1 MKNTISL
8 FIITFLLSC
17 NTNGNNDTDT
27 DVQLRKIDLSE
38 AMSTPTHQLL
48 LSDIAN
54 DIEIVPLETKATT
67 VFKRAKHLISN
78 DAGIIIVAQRR
89 ILRFDKEGKYICDI
103 GKFGQGPEDFLF
115 TCSIGYNDEK
125 KEIYVP
131 PLMDAMLKIYDINGN
146 YINSI
151 NLFNHNESIGT
162 NSNAREDRAY
172 RFIDNHHYLRRML
185 PIPGI
190 KESPWQL
197 LIKDTDLNIDLELI
211 EPNLKQYKLHYIYED
226 SLDISKAGSEWTA
239 NAPVISYYKGK
250 RSILFDSNDT
260 IYSLDTKNNYIT
272 AKYLLLTNSN
282 TISAKELHVADKSD
296 NYLNNYIHPI
306 DFIET
311 NDYVFV
317 VVENK
322 TFSYLCQFDKTT
334 RNIKSIRNQGEI
346 RHSDFMNVN
355 YRKVSIPEFTDDLTG
370 GCSFFPD
377 HTNDNEWIG
386 VIPAERLLTE
396 IDIKELEKKE
406 VKLPH
411 RKQQLINV
419 LKNLKEDDNPVLMI
433 VKLK

>member
-1 MKNTISL
+1 MRSVCFFLVIIS
-8 FIITFLLSC
+8 LLSC
-17 NTNGNNDTDT
+17 NTKGKGDTDE
-27 DVQLRKIDLSE
+27 QLCLINLSE
-38 AMSTPTHQLL
+38 AISKPTHQLL
-48 LSDIAN
+48 LSDVAD
-54 DIEIVPLETKATT
+54 DIKIVPLESNEATIFNR
-67 VFKRAKHLISN
+67 VKHLLSN
-78 DAGIIIVAQRR
+78 NDGIFIVAQRR
-89 ILRFDKEGKYICDI
+89 IMRFNKDGKYLCDI
-103 GKFGQGPEDFLF
+103 GQFGQGPGEFLF
-115 TCSIGYNDEK
+115 TCSIGYNDGK

-131 PLMDAMLKIYDINGN
+131 SLMDAVLKVYDVNGN
-146 YINSI
+146 YIHSI
-151 NLFNHNESIGT
+151 NLFNKNESIGT

-172 RFIDNHHYLRRML
+172 RFIDNHHFLRRML

-197 LIKDTDLNIDLELI
+197 LIKDSDLNKTLELVN
-211 EPNLKQYKLHYIYED
+211 PNIIKYQTQYMYED
-226 SLDISKAGSEWTA
+226 SLDISKAGSNWEA

-311 NDYVFV
+311 NDYIFV

-370 GCSFFPD
+370 GCPFFPD

-386 VIPAERLLTE
+386 VIPAERLLSE
-396 IDIKELEKKE
+396 IDINELEKKE